1 MVFNFLLI
9 LGLLSFIPRFF
20 CFNALLISIGHAGHV
35 IPLFELAKALKN
47 HNVTFLTQPLA
58 QSYIDFN
65 SYSNT
70 SSFHI
75 IYTNE
80 STEALVSEKEKVRQL
95 ISYSSNHSFFDS
107 TSYIGDLL
115 SEDFTSLLT
124 KTVHILMGNQFDVI
138 IANSLIKNI
147 HVLCKQTNTSCVI
160 QSTESLSNMLDF
172 NLPNIFSLLSR
183 EQMTQIKYRIYNVI
197 YTLRLVLLIITKL
210 LGSLNTIA
218 KSLPKVPGPFYDSF
232 SMRNLLF
239 TESKCLELFS
249 IPIIIQNILVH
260 L

>member
-1 MVFNFLLI
+1 
-9 LGLLSFIPRFF
+9 
-20 CFNALLISIGHAGHV
+20 LLISIGHAGHV